1 MAYLRYYP
9 FRIIATTRDRR
20 ILLTGHFIIFVVEF
34 LLVTA
39 LFSSGLA
46 PMQGSAFHKL
56 YFICYWPHF
65 LLLMFTIRL
74 FWFRHFFVLGIQAI
88 YAVFIHT
95 ATVLLLKQ
103 IWMQVTYFAS
113 LYFLCYLGLL
123 LLSFPGMI
131 WLLGRLFTRE
141 QLMAAQ
147 WTASS
152 FWKYLGFVPLLLA
165 FYQGSMGY
173 VDLLQQV
180 QDLSGVHLYML
191 VSRGILVIIGGILVI
206 SVRSGF
212 RQVQYMFHAKER
224 SLKMQEQLR
233 EIHAYAGHL
242 RDEQKTL
249 AILRHDSRHQLRMLA
264 ELIESGHYDEAER
277 QLLAMRKEVERR

>member
-1 MAYLRYYP
+1 MAYLRYHP
-9 FRIIATTRDRR
+9 FRVIATPREQH
-20 ILLTGHFIIFVVEF
+20 ILIVGHLIIFAIEF

-39 LFSSGLA
+39 LFASGLA
-46 PMQGSAFHKL
+46 PMAGSAFHKL

-65 LLLMFTIRL
+65 FLLVFTIRP
-74 FWFRHFFVLGIQAI
+74 FWFRHFFVLGIQGI
-88 YAVFIHT
+88 YAVFLHT
-95 ATVLLLKQ
+95 VTVLLLKQ
-103 IWMQVTYFAS
+103 IWMQTTYFAS

-131 WLLGRLFTRE
+131 WLLGKLFTRE
-141 QLMAAQ
+141 QLLRGKPMAA
-147 WTASS
+147 
-152 FWKYLGFVPLLLA
+152 FWKYLGFVPLLLTY
-165 FYQGSMGY
+165 YQGSMGY
-173 VDLLQQV
+173 ATLLQQI
-180 QDLSGVHLYML
+180 QDLSDIHLYML
-191 VSRGILVIIGGILVI
+191 VSRIILVIIGGILVI

-224 SLKMQEQLR
+224 SLKMQEHLR
-233 EIHAYAGHL
+233 EIHDYANTL
-242 RDEQKTL
+242 QEEQQKL